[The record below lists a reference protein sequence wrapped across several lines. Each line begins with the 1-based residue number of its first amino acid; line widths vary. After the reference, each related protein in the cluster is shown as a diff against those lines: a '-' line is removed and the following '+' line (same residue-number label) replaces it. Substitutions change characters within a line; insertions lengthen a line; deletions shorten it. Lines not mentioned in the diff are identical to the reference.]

1 MDKKKAAR
9 LQMQEQINSLMTE
22 YSRCRKAGES
32 KRRLNMI
39 SGAAYML
46 IMEEANT
53 VLSRELFAKLHG
65 LLKSYRK
72 RNTLTGLDPG
82 DVVHECFMDVLE
94 IYDEEK
100 DPNFWAYFHTFIN
113 RRLIDAYRKETS
125 ARTKPDGTEERIPRN
140 LGSLD
145 DMLNYPDTEQ
155 TPEPP
160 DNAADQQITAMLSIV
175 VRFEQHLPKRS
186 ATPTRLLYFRCFV
199 TDYMICISRAE
210 GLLETVQINEHEA
223 FEAMDDRLLAYV
235 LTDPCRT
242 LVEIRDSALQ
252 TYEALEIPD
261 HTGPVNLPLEGF
273 VLRQYL
279 LVRHGRK
286 VTDPAISQQRKL
298 FEQLLG
304 IDGKKHTWSAPE
316 PQPAT
321 A

>member
-53 VLSRELFAKLHG
+53 AFSRELFAKLHG

-72 RNTLTGLDPG
+72 RNTLTSLDPG

-113 RRLIDAYRKETS
+113 GRLIDAYRKETS
-125 ARTKPDGTEERIPRN
+125 ARTKPDGTEERTPRN

-160 DNAADQQITAMLSIV
+160 DNTADQQIAAMLSIV
-175 VRFEQHLPKRS
+175 VRFEQHL
-186 ATPTRLLYFRCFV
+186 
-199 TDYMICISRAE
+199 
-210 GLLETVQINEHEA
+210 
-223 FEAMDDRLLAYV
+223 
-235 LTDPCRT
+235 
-242 LVEIRDSALQ
+242 
-252 TYEALEIPD
+252 
-261 HTGPVNLPLEGF
+261 
-273 VLRQYL
+273 
-279 LVRHGRK
+279 
-286 VTDPAISQQRKL
+286 
-298 FEQLLG
+298 
-304 IDGKKHTWSAPE
+304 
-316 PQPAT
+316 
-321 A
+321 